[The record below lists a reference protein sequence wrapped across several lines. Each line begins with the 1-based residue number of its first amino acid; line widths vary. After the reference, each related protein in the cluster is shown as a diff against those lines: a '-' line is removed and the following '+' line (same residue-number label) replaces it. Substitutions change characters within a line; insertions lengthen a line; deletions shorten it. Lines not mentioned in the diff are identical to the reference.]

1 MKQPHVVF
9 IVADQLRYDMLGRG
23 LTPNIDSIAGD
34 GVIFDRAYCACPLCV
49 PSRGSLFTGTYPSRN
64 GSMINPW
71 LAQDAAF
78 GMVGREFE
86 TFYELMERG
95 GWYCMHSGKQHLFT
109 EGGKLED
116 RKDTRTKWLCTEK
129 TYIEM
134 LKEDNVRMP
143 GGETFKSFVPEMS
156 GGKYTRVNKYSNPST
171 GCYEPGEKYYFDGY
185 FTQKALEGLRGRDRE
200 RPLFLSAM
208 FLAPHPPFDVPEPYY
223 SAIAEEEIQLADNVG
238 KWYEYQ
244 SPLQMYNLTG
254 IIGTQYTLEA
264 WRESWQVYMGLV
276 CLLDNQVGKLLDE
289 LKRQG
294 IYDDSLIVFTSDHGE
309 MLGSHR
315 LFQKMCMYEESVRT
329 PIYLKLPGNQK
340 GGRKIHTPVS
350 QIDLMPTLCDYLH
363 LKPRHD
369 QDGNSLMDMMED
381 VREEKQG
388 ERSIFIQFD
397 GNGSR
402 SNFQRCIVQG
412 DFKLIVDLFKDE
424 TYYELYNILED
435 PQESRNLLFVDNSGA
450 ASQTAAQM
458 LKALLVH
465 MENTKDPIRITNTD
479 IDSFIDT
486 YRQLSRGT
494 M

>member
-23 LTPNIDSIAGD
+23 LTPNIDSIAED
-34 GVIFDRAYCACPLCV
+34 GMVFDRAYCACPLCV

-71 LAQDAAF
+71 LAQEAPF

-95 GWYCMHSGKQHLFT
+95 GWDCMHSGKQHLFT

-116 RKDTRTKWLCTEK
+116 RQDTRTKWLCTEK
-129 TYIEM
+129 SYIQM
-134 LKEDNVRMP
+134 LKENKIRMP
-143 GGETFKSFVPEMS
+143 GGEKFKSFVPEMAE
-156 GGKYTRVNKYSNPST
+156 GKYTRVNKYSNPST
-171 GCYEPGEKYYFDGY
+171 GCYEAGERYYFDGY
-185 FTQKALEGLRGRDRE
+185 FTQKALEGLGGRDQGK
-200 RPLFLSAM
+200 PLFLSVM
-208 FLAPHPPFDVPEPYY
+208 FLAPHPPLDVPEPYY
-223 SAIAEEEIQLADNVG
+223 SAVTEKEVRLPDNVG
-238 KWYEYQ
+238 KWYAYQ

-264 WRESWQVYMGLV
+264 WKESWRVYMGLV
-276 CLLDNQVGKLLDE
+276 CLLDDQVGKLLDE

-329 PIYLKLPGNQK
+329 PIYLKIPGKGQ

-350 QIDLMPTLCDYLH
+350 QVDLMPTLCDYLQ

-369 QDGNSLMDMMED
+369 QDGNSLMDIVD
-381 VREEKQG
+381 GAGEETKK
-388 ERSIFIQFD
+388 ERNIFIQFD

-424 TYYELYNILED
+424 IYYELYNIMED
-435 PQESRNLLFVDNSGA
+435 PQESRNLLFGEDSEVA
-450 ASQTAAQM
+450 IQRAAQM
-458 LKALLVH
+458 LKDLLIH
-465 MENTKDPIRITNTD
+465 MENTKDPIQIMNTD
-479 IDSFIDT
+479 LNGFIAA
-486 YRQLSRGT
+486 YRQLSQGT